1 MANDLSKSIEE
12 LEDSY
17 WQDCGLDTYVVR
29 TGQAARKKPLS
40 QLTNEE
46 VRLLIGQRIG
56 LKYVIPLAVSI
67 VSAEPFI
74 EVTFY
79 EGDLLGEL
87 LQLSEADW
95 KDDPEELE
103 SFMAVVREN
112 ISAIRTR
119 EYVKDR
125 FIGSFPELELNK
137 KQSR

>member
-12 LEDSY
+12 LENSY
-17 WQDCGLDTYVVR
+17 WQDCGLNTYVVR

-46 VRLLIGQRIG
+46 IRLLIGQKIG

-95 KDDPEELE
+95 KDNPEELE
-103 SFMAVVREN
+103 SFKTVVREN
-112 ISAIRTR
+112 ISAIRSC
-119 EYVKDR
+119 EYVSVR
-125 FIGSFPELELNK
+125 LSGSFLNI
-137 KQSR
+137 